1 MTESEQEFFTSLY
14 SDYDLVF
21 DYYGFRNSTTT
32 GYTELHNMRKEI
44 RNGADV
50 KSTLD
55 KYQSVLEGLRDGAL
69 KDWK

>member
-1 MTESEQEFFTSLY
+1 
-14 SDYDLVF
+14 
-21 DYYGFRNSTTT
+21 
-32 GYTELHNMRKEI
+32 MRKEI